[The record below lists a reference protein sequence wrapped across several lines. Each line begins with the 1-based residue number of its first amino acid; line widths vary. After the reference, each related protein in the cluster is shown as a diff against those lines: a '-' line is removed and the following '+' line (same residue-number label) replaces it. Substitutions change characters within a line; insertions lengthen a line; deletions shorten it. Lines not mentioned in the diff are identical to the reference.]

1 MTGPKESGEPVESG
15 LALIDYPSQFPL
27 KVFGEDSEELETI
40 VLELVRA
47 RCPQAEHIDV
57 RRRRSKGGKY
67 LALTLTFT
75 VYSQKQLEEI
85 YQDLYDCEQVVMSL

>member
-1 MTGPKESGEPVESG
+1 MTAGEDVGETG
-15 LALIDYPSQFPL
+15 LGLIEYPSRFPL
-27 KVFGEDSEELETI
+27 KVLGSHSDEFESV

-57 RRRRSKGGKY
+57 RRRSSKGGKY

-85 YQDLYDCEQVVMSL
+85 YQDLYDCEHVVMTL

>member
-1 MTGPKESGEPVESG
+1 MAEKLEPGESA
-15 LALIDYPSQFPL
+15 LALIEYPSRFPL
-27 KVFGEDSEELETI
+27 KVFGRQSDDFEPI
-40 VLELVRA
+40 VLDLIRA

-57 RRRRSKGGKY
+57 RRRPSKGGKY

-75 VYSQKQLEEI
+75 VYSQQQLEEI